1 MQPYTRKQKILCLGL
16 GLLLCLLQLPA
27 AAQEKQD
34 AGGKRVPAKMLAP
47 EQAGILLGEGRM
59 DLEQPLK
66 TLNFMGLRDG
76 DLVADIGCGNGFYT
90 LQIAPR
96 IGPHGAVLAVDV
108 QQGMLDLML
117 ARRAEAGV
125 KNVYPILGAYDDPML
140 PPGKVDWLLLV
151 DAYHEFSEPEAMLA
165 RMKESLAPG
174 GRVLLL
180 EYRAEQDPATI
191 PFPIPRDHKMTIE
204 EVMHEWIPAGFELV
218 QRVEFLPA
226 QHLFVFKVA
235 GDDTRR
241 AIRTLVVDDTPNVTT
256 FDNKVYFAG
265 QPTEEA
271 LKQFAELGVKT
282 VINLRQESEM
292 ASVGFDEKDA
302 VENAGMTYVHAPM
315 GRGIPPDTTLRQ
327 IMDALETNSDAPVLL
342 HCASSNRVGT
352 IWSLFAGLRGGL
364 SAENALSEGRAA
376 GMHAPALEKAAR
388 EALSGN

>member
-1 MQPYTRKQKILCLGL
+1 MHTYTRKQKILCLGL

-191 PFPIPRDHKMTIE
+191 PFPIPRDHKMSIE
-204 EVMHEWIPAGFELV
+204 EVMSEWIPAGFELV

-241 AIRTLVVDDTPNVTT
+241 AIRTLEVGDTPNVTT

-271 LKQFAELGVKT
+271 LKRFAELGVKT
-282 VINLRQESEM
+282 VINLRGESEM

-302 VENAGMTYVHAPM
+302 VEASGMTYIHVPM
-315 GRGIPPDTTLRQ
+315 GRGIPAETELKR
-327 IMDALETNSDAPVLL
+327 IMDALDTNADAPVLL

-352 IWSLFAGLRGGL
+352 IWSVYTGLRAKL
-364 SAENALSEGRAA
+364 STDDALSEGQAA
-376 GMHAPALEKAAR
+376 GMKAPALVQAAR
-388 EALSGN
+388 DALSEN